1 MITTIQMELSK
12 ISKIKIGP
20 SATIYMAENAFEYAK
35 NPVFVTDKIV
45 LGNCSKVLIG
55 DNVKDVIIN
64 VDQNPVIEH
73 YGEILH
79 VSSGLKVDYL
89 MEYLLKHEIGGPQYL
104 AGIPATIGGLIWM
117 NGGAF
122 GHHIWEDILYIRA
135 IDLNGRII
143 FLNRENV
150 KFSYRYSDLKSFG
163 VKFIV
168 DAFLR
173 IHKMSYS
180 EISKEISEKIEYRKV
195 HHPVDYPSLGS
206 TFKNSPDMLAW
217 KVIQEIG
224 LVNYRIGDAKFSEKH
239 PNFIVNLG
247 DATFTDVKTLVECA
261 MERSLKKLNLK
272 ISPEIIFIE

>member
-1 MITTIQMELSK
+1 MITSRQKVIFPHYFTTKRPFSVKICLSVKKRCDHMITTIQMELSK

-20 SATIYMAENAFEYAK
+20 SASVYMAENAFEYMK
-35 NPVFVTDKIV
+35 NPLLVADKIV

-73 YGEILH
+73 RGEILH
-79 VSSGLKVDYL
+79 VSSGLTVDYL
-89 MEYLLKHEIGGPQYL
+89 MEYLLKNEIGGPQYL

-135 IDLNGRII
+135 IDLNGKIF
-143 FLNRENV
+143 FLNHDDV
-150 KFSYRYSDLKSFG
+150 KFSYRFSDLKSFN

-173 IHKMSYS
+173 IHKIPYF
-180 EISKEISEKIEYRKV
+180 ELAKEISEKIEYRKI

-206 TFKNSPDMLAW
+206 TFKNSSNMLAW

-224 LVNYRIGDAKFSEKH
+224 LVNYRVGDAKFSEKH
-239 PNFIVNLG
+239 PNFI
-247 DATFTDVKTLVECA
+247 
-261 MERSLKKLNLK
+261 
-272 ISPEIIFIE
+272 

>member
-20 SATIYMAENAFEYAK
+20 SASVYMAENAFEYMK
-35 NPVFVTDKIV
+35 NPLFVADKIV

-73 YGEILH
+73 RGEILH
-79 VSSGLKVDYL
+79 VSSGLTVDYL
-89 MEYLLKHEIGGPQYL
+89 MEYLLKNEIGGPQYL

-135 IDLNGRII
+135 IDLNGKIF
-143 FLNRENV
+143 FLNHDDV
-150 KFSYRYSDLKSFG
+150 KFSYRFSDLKSFN

-173 IHKMSYS
+173 IHKIPYF
-180 EISKEISEKIEYRKV
+180 ELAKEISEKIEYRKI

-206 TFKNSPDMLAW
+206 TFKNSSNMLAW

-224 LVNYRIGDAKFSEKH
+224 LVNYRVGDAKFSEKH

-247 DATFTDVKTLVECA
+247 NATFADVKTLVEFA
-261 MERSLKKLNLK
+261 MERSLEKLNVK
-272 ISPEIIFIE
+272 ISPEIIFVD